1 MIFSVR
7 PPGGGARRSSRAG
20 GVTAAL
26 GVLYALMQHDL
37 KRLLAYHTVE
47 NIGIIFIGLGLAV
60 AFKAQGM
67 ASAAALALTA
77 GLLHVFNHSIFKSL
91 LFLGAGA
98 VLTATGER
106 DMERLGGL
114 IRRMPQTAFLFLV
127 GCAAISALPPLNGFV
142 SEWLTLQAILL
153 SPQLPSWG
161 LKFLAPAVGALLAL
175 SAALAAACFVKAYGV
190 TFLGR
195 PRSQSV
201 ERAGETDRFSLTAMS
216 ALAAICLIA
225 GIVPG
230 FFIDALAP
238 VTQSL
243 VDGRMPA
250 QVGVAWLSIVPIAES
265 RSSYNG
271 LLVFLFVAASGSIAA
286 SVIHR
291 FASHALRRA
300 PAWDCGFPDASPATQ
315 YTASSFSQ
323 PIRRVYGALSSGPA
337 SASTC
342 RRRAIWNLRDSTSK
356 SMISPGRAHAP
367 LGGAV
372 SYVADQLNPL
382 QFRTIRQY
390 LSFVFFALVLL
401 LVILALWP

>member
-1 MIFSVR
+1 
-7 PPGGGARRSSRAG
+7 
-20 GVTAAL
+20 
-26 GVLYALMQHDL
+26 
-37 KRLLAYHTVE
+37 VE
-47 NIGIIFIGLGLAV
+47 
-60 AFKAQGM
+60 
-67 ASAAALALTA
+67 
-77 GLLHVFNHSIFKSL
+77 H
-91 LFLGAGA
+91 
-98 VLTATGER
+98 
-106 DMERLGGL
+106 
-114 IRRMPQTAFLFLV
+114 
-127 GCAAISALPPLNGFV
+127 
-142 SEWLTLQAILL
+142 
-153 SPQLPSWG
+153 
-161 LKFLAPAVGALLAL
+161 
-175 SAALAAACFVKAYGV
+175 
-190 TFLGR
+190 
-195 PRSQSV
+195 
-201 ERAGETDRFSLTAMS
+201 AGETDRFSLTAMS
-216 ALAAICLIA
+216 ALAAICLVA
-225 GIVPG
+225 GVVPG

-286 SVIHR
+286 FAIHR

-323 PIRRVYGALSSGPA
+323 PIRRVYGAHVFQVRERVDMPA
-337 SASTC
+337 PGD
-342 RRRAIWNLRDSTSK
+342 LRPARFDVE
-356 SMISPGRAHAP
+356 IHDLAWEGLYAP

-372 SYVADQLNPL
+372 SYVADRLNPL